1 MKKNGKPKKR
11 LEPAIECRLKL
22 YDEFDRAIVHFIR
35 DGAEANER
43 TIIQQIKF
51 VLRQAAGGTA

>member
-1 MKKNGKPKKR
+1 MKKNGKHKR

-22 YDEFDRAIVHFIR
+22 YDQHDRALVHFIR

-51 VLRQAAGGTA
+51 VLRQAAGGAQ